1 MRFRRD
7 TDSNDDNDGIPDR
20 GNPDDNDEHGI
31 SNLFQFR
38 RLDPIDKTVLIQ
50 SRPLPPRRL
59 PPLDHSKAIEGS
71 DARTVFLFDVYTLF
85 RIGLLNIN
93 SIADI
98 RVIHFN
104 TRKPS

>member
-7 TDSNDDNDGIPDR
+7 TDGSDDIDGIPNLGD
-20 GNPDDNDEHGI
+20 PDDNEDRI

-59 PPLDHSKAIEGS
+59 PPLDSCTIEGS

-93 SIADI
+93 S
-98 RVIHFN
+98 
-104 TRKPS
+104 S